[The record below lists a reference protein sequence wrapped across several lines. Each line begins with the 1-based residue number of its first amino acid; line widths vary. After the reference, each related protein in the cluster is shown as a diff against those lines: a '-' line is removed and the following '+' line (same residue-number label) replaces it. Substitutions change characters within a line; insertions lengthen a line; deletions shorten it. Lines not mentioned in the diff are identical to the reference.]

1 MDTTTSALL
10 DRAIEA
16 MRAAQWGPAQQA
28 LQDVLR
34 QSPDDPVT
42 LQLLGVV
49 AFEAGRAD
57 DAIGL
62 IQRAI
67 ALAPDYAEAH
77 YNLATIR
84 LRMGQAGEA
93 AAGFRRALALDPRHF
108 GAQLNLGGLLSQQGR
123 LDEAL
128 EAYRQALAIDSQSA
142 TAHMNYANILKDL
155 GRSQEAATHYQ
166 TALRLD
172 PKSAEAHNNI
182 GLLYRELG
190 QLEAAAQAIER
201 AIQLAPD
208 NPQFKINLRD
218 TYRRALPNWH
228 FRMLADEVRN
238 DAYRRAIEK
247 AAPGR
252 RLALDIGT
260 GSGLLAMMAA
270 RAGAAQVVA
279 CEMIRPLARA
289 ASRIVARNGYG
300 DRITVVAKKST
311 QLAVG
316 ADLPERADLLISE
329 IVDGGLLGEGM
340 LRTLRHANNMLAAP
354 DAAVIPMAATVWGAL
369 IESADLRRQHRLESV
384 AGFDLG
390 ELDMFRNP
398 LAHHQFDM
406 AHEPHRVLSRAAE
419 LARFDFR
426 QLPESAASHRQAL
439 EIVEDGTAQAI
450 AFWFDLKLDE
460 EITLS
465 TRPGAASHWRQAVV
479 VFDRDRPVRRGEHVD
494 LLVGHTDSG
503 FRFDWPEPSR

>member
-1 MDTTTSALL
+1 MEATTPALL
-10 DRAIEA
+10 DRAIQA
-16 MRAAQWGPAQQA
+16 MRAAQWDAAQQA
-28 LQDVLR
+28 LREVLR
-34 QSPDDPVT
+34 QSPDDPVA

-49 AFEAGRAD
+49 LFEADRVD
-57 DAIGL
+57 DAMGL
-62 IQRAI
+62 MQRAI
-67 ALAPDYAEAH
+67 ALAPDYVEAH

-84 LRMGQAGEA
+84 LRIGQAGEA
-93 AAGFRRALALDPRHF
+93 AAGFRRVLSLDPRHF

-128 EAYRQALAIDSQSA
+128 VACRRALAIDSQNA
-142 TAHMNYANILKDL
+142 TAHMNYANILKDV
-155 GRSQEAATHYQ
+155 GRSQEAAAHYQ

-172 PKSAEAHNNI
+172 PTSAEAHNNI
-182 GLLYRELG
+182 GMLYRDLG
-190 QLEAAAQAIER
+190 QLDAAAQAIER
-201 AIQLAPD
+201 AVQLAPD
-208 NPQFKINLRD
+208 HPQFRINLRD

-228 FRMLADEVRN
+228 FRMLADEARN

-270 RAGAAQVVA
+270 RAGAARVVA
-279 CEMIRPLARA
+279 CEMIQPLARA
-289 ASRIVARNGYG
+289 ASRIITQNGYG
-300 DRITVVAKKST
+300 DRITVVAKRST

-329 IVDGGLLGEGM
+329 IVDGGLLGEGI
-340 LRTLRHANNMLAAP
+340 LRTLRHANSMLTTP

-369 IESADLRRQHRLESV
+369 IESADLRRQHRLDSV
-384 AGFDLG
+384 AGFDLS

-406 AHEPHRVLSRAAE
+406 AHEPHRVLSGTAE
-419 LARFDFR
+419 LARFEFQR
-426 QLPESAASHRQAL
+426 LPESAAARTQAL
-439 EIVEDGTAQAI
+439 EIVADGMAQAI
-450 AFWFDLKLDE
+450 AFWFDLRLDE

-479 VFDRDRPVRRGEHVD
+479 VFDRDRPVRRGEHVE
-494 LLVGHTDSG
+494 LVVAHTDSG
-503 FRFDWPEPSR
+503 FRFDWHDPAC